1 MITIDDIILYTTGC
15 PRCKIIEKKLEL
27 KGIKFKTN
35 TDEDEMVAIGL
46 TEAPSLCVGGELLGF
61 SDAVAWINSI

>member
-27 KGIKFKTN
+27 KGIKFEVN
-35 TDEDEMVAIGL
+35 TDEDEMVAIGM
-46 TEAPSLCVGGELLGF
+46 TEAPSLLVDGKLLGF
-61 SDAVAWINSI
+61 TDAVAWINSI

>member
-35 TDEDEMVAIGL
+35 THEDEMVAMGL
-46 TEAPSLCVGGELLGF
+46 TEAPSLYVGGELLGF